1 MTPADSAIR
10 EYAEDATVL
19 RLTADELRVQGF
31 PLLSRQHRQWA
42 AIVDRA
48 RRAEITDPQP
58 DHALEKCLCDGC
70 QAHYFGVRW
79 ETLTGG
85 SDDR

>member
-1 MTPADSAIR
+1 MIRSHEYIFNPISIGIQQSPAA
-10 EYAEDATVL
+10 L
-19 RLTADELRVQGF
+19 
-31 PLLSRQHRQWA
+31 
-42 AIVDRA
+42 VDRA
-48 RRAEITDPQP
+48 RRAEITDPAP

>member
-19 RLTADELRVQGF
+19 RLTADQLREEGY
-31 PLLSRQHRQWA
+31 PLLAREHRQLA

-58 DHALEKCLCDGC
+58 DHALEKCLCEPC

-85 SDDR
+85 GDG

>member
-1 MTPADSAIR
+1 MTASDAAIR
-10 EYAEDATVL
+10 DYADAGLTL
-19 RLTADELRVQGF
+19 RLAADQLRVEGF

-42 AIVDRA
+42 LIVDRA
-48 RRAEITDPQP
+48 RRAEITDPEP
-58 DHALEKCLCDGC
+58 DHALEKCLCETC

-85 SDDR
+85 TDG